1 MCIMIY
7 TVHVYVYLLWF
18 NLSLVEFYFLLLLC
32 MVTYDNKFETKEIKF
47 NPRIKLN
54 NNIFNPS
61 KRKNTFLCRLYI
73 DQNQKMTAYLSEL
86 TAITNPKKSFSF
98 HEMIN
103 FIAH

>member
-1 MCIMIY
+1 
-7 TVHVYVYLLWF
+7 
-18 NLSLVEFYFLLLLC
+18 
-32 MVTYDNKFETKEIKF
+32 MVTFFFDNKFETKEIKF

-61 KRKNTFLCRLYI
+61 RRKNTFLCRLYI